1 MLKYVVIFIW
11 IAALSENPLKTD
23 LVLLVAKVKVLV
35 IETPEKDPRKR
46 MCKVAK
52 ILSETG

>member
-1 MLKYVVIFIW
+1 MYFC

-23 LVLLVAKVKVLV
+23 LVLLVVKVKVLV

-52 ILSETG
+52 ILFETG